1 MLSMGS
7 GVAMVNREAVLRPAG
22 GTLVEAAN
30 RYAAWFNELDAWTQ
44 YWDIYHPETN
54 GRYHFGNG
62 TTEPGLLRR
71 FLRREERPAVF
82 NAWVRMALALDTR
95 DKFVEEAR
103 APEVAAAVLE
113 VDRLVSRLFTKH
125 FGDACDPQVRED
137 YINALLCFGCNTLPP
152 AAERAAR
159 FSDDDPRK
167 RGAGRYA
174 MEYDLVWF
182 SCALQL
188 EAVHANY
195 GVDEDHARRS
205 LMLAG
210 LAVGCSADFTW
221 RGHRQTRPE
230 YSRDFQTAYLL
241 RNMGME
247 WAADFKAAAR
257 EMHAL
262 FRIREWGHEGAAAGA
277 ATLPY

>member
-1 MLSMGS
+1 MLSMGP
-7 GVAMVNREAVLRPAG
+7 GVAMVNREAGMKPAAG
-22 GTLVEAAN
+22 ALVEAAN
-30 RYAAWFNELDAWTQ
+30 RYAAWFHELDAWTQ

-95 DKFVEEAR
+95 EKFVEESR

-113 VDRLVSRLFTKH
+113 VDRLVSRLFRAH
-125 FGDACDPQVRED
+125 FGDASDPRVQED
-137 YINALLCFGCNTLPP
+137 YINAMLCYGCDMLPP
-152 AAERAAR
+152 ATERAAQ
-159 FSDDDPRK
+159 FSRDDPR
-167 RGAGRYA
+167 RAGAGRYA
-174 MEYDLVWF
+174 MEYELVWF
-182 SCALQL
+182 SCALHI
-188 EAVHANY
+188 EAVHAIY
-195 GVDEDHARRS
+195 GVDEDHARRT

-221 RGHRQTRPE
+221 RGRRQGRPE
-230 YSRDFQTAYLL
+230 YGRDFQTAYLL

-247 WAADFKAAAR
+247 WTADFQAAAR
-257 EMHAL
+257 EVHAL
-262 FRIREWGHEGAAAGA
+262 FRIREWGHEGTRAG
-277 ATLPY
+277 